1 MRLVLSDTLLGFLCF
16 ILLIQAL
23 NIIQRTVKEH
33 ASYYERMVPE
43 KHKHGSSPYDRG
55 MCRTKCPSRVF
66 ICTCVLLC
74 ILSGIRGKASRS
86 TAAAMD
92 SVATV
97 DSVGDFSLQKTI
109 SNIEQRLNA
118 APLGNDD
125 DDDDDVMP
133 AVANEMGA
141 GQYVNNAD
149 DVGAVSVVAVDDDAF
164 QTF

>member
-1 MRLVLSDTLLGFLCF
+1 
-16 ILLIQAL
+16 
-23 NIIQRTVKEH
+23 
-33 ASYYERMVPE
+33 
-43 KHKHGSSPYDRG
+43 
-55 MCRTKCPSRVF
+55 
-66 ICTCVLLC
+66 
-74 ILSGIRGKASRS
+74 
-86 TAAAMD
+86 MD